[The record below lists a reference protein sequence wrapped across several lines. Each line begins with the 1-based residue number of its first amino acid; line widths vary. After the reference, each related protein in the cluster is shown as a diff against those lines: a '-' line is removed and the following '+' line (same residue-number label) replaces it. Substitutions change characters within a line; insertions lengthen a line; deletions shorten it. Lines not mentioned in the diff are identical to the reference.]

1 VACGSHEAL
10 PQATPAETIP
20 PSEPIVS
27 WGIDPEVSTRYEYP
41 VLGSSARRPIQLELE
56 ASTVSDAPESQISS
70 PSGFALDGAG
80 RMYIADGRQNRI
92 LIFEPDG
99 SFSRTLGRA
108 GPGPGE
114 FQQLGPIAVMGGKLA
129 AIDTRTRRI
138 AAWDLVTGELV
149 SDRPLWLPRQIW
161 ELSATAKGRLI
172 GSYARADPDDP
183 DDLYRHVVGITLTGF
198 REIVYSSLPAWPR
211 PRVRAPNQSAQ
222 MTNYYAVPVG
232 TPASWYAVSPSD
244 EVYITNGIEYVVIAL
259 DSDGK
264 QRWVLSVPWPR
275 SRVSEDEIEAA
286 KQYMREVSAGWLTE
300 VQLNQVNWPDLN
312 PALSRNRVS
321 TSNGAALRVD
331 GLGFLYV
338 FPHIPVPWATDERLR
353 PVDVYASHGEALFGG
368 TIPNA
373 NWQASHGDSI
383 LAVGLNADSQEWVA
397 SRYRIRWPGE
407 LQQLRDEARSRAQ

>member
-1 VACGSHEAL
+1 
-10 PQATPAETIP
+10 
-20 PSEPIVS
+20 
-27 WGIDPEVSTRYEYP
+27 
-41 VLGSSARRPIQLELE
+41 
-56 ASTVSDAPESQISS
+56 
-70 PSGFALDGAG
+70 
-80 RMYIADGRQNRI
+80 
-92 LIFEPDG
+92 
-99 SFSRTLGRA
+99 
-108 GPGPGE
+108 
-114 FQQLGPIAVMGGKLA
+114 
-129 AIDTRTRRI
+129 
-138 AAWDLVTGELV
+138 
-149 SDRPLWLPRQIW
+149 
-161 ELSATAKGRLI
+161 
-172 GSYARADPDDP
+172 
-183 DDLYRHVVGITLTGF
+183 
-198 REIVYSSLPAWPR
+198 
-211 PRVRAPNQSAQ
+211 
-222 MTNYYAVPVG
+222 
-232 TPASWYAVSPSD
+232 VSPSD

-397 SRYRIRWPGE
+397 SRNRIRWPGE